1 MKSKYMAVIPFLF
14 AFGVLLISGCSVTT
28 QKNTSSQENMPKI
41 IIGSDDF
48 PPFNYSDENGEPA
61 GIDVDIANEALGR
74 LGYKPVFK
82 KIVWD
87 DKDKDLENK
96 EIDCLWGCFSM
107 DGREND
113 YKWAGPYMVSRQVVA
128 VNENSTIKKLSDL
141 SGKVIAI
148 QASTKPE
155 DTFLDSTN
163 PAIPGV

>member
-28 QKNTSSQENMPKI
+28 QKSTSSQENMLEI

-74 LGYKPVFK
+74 LGYKPVFT

-96 EIDCLWGCFSM
+96 DV
-107 DGREND
+107 
-113 YKWAGPYMVSRQVVA
+113 YKRQVELCAYLCWQV
-128 VNENSTIKKLSDL
+128 SDIL
-141 SGKVIAI
+141 PSYFGQILQNI
-148 QASTKPE
+148 FCE
-155 DTFLDSTN
+155 D
-163 PAIPGV
+163 G

>member
-14 AFGVLLISGCSVTT
+14 AFGVLLISGCSITT
-28 QKNTSSQENMPKI
+28 QKSTSSQENMPEI

-74 LGYKPVFK
+74 LGYKPVFT

-96 EIDCLWGCFSM
+96 EIDCLWGVLFH
-107 DGREND
+107 G
-113 YKWAGPYMVSRQVVA
+113 W
-128 VNENSTIKKLSDL
+128 
-141 SGKVIAI
+141 
-148 QASTKPE
+148 
-155 DTFLDSTN
+155 
-163 PAIPGV
+163 PGE

>member
-14 AFGVLLISGCSVTT
+14 VFGVLLISGCSVTT
-28 QKNTSSQENMPKI
+28 QKSTSSQENMLEI

-74 LGYKPVFK
+74 LGYKPVFT

-96 EIDCLWGCFSM
+96 EIDCLWGRFSM

-128 VNENSTIKKLSDL
+128 VNKNSNIKKLSDL
-141 SGKVIAI
+141 SGKVIAV

-155 DTFLDSTN
+155 DIFLDRMS
-163 PAIPGV
+163 